1 MSKKIETINLTPAPM
16 TLEQAIEIYDMLADE
31 GKAGFITCFHID
43 DQPVLRKALEEAGKI
58 TYEVGGLHT
67 IIGVCIETEPV
78 SQDDPFGNYIIET
91 EHRTYNI
98 TLNLGLGDEYIPQNQ
113 YPKVGDRVVVKAEG
127 IELDPDSEHYIGYA
141 EICNIAKDEWEAQD
155 LATANNV
162 CVVPAEN
169 Q

>member
-1 MSKKIETINLTPAPM
+1 MSKRIESIRLTPAPM
-16 TLEQAIEIYDMLADE
+16 SIENAIELYDMLADE

-43 DQPVLRKALEEAGKI
+43 DQPVLTQALVDAGKI
-58 TYEVGGLHT
+58 IYECGGLHT
-67 IIGVCIETEPV
+67 IIGKCIDTKPV
-78 SQDDPFGNYIIET
+78 SDTDPFGNYIIES

-98 TLNLGLGDEYIPQNQ
+98 TLNLPDNMSPPNT

-141 EICNIAKDEWEAQD
+141 EICNVATDDWNEQD

-162 CVVPAEN
+162 IPISA
-169 Q
+169 

>member
-16 TLEQAIEIYDMLADE
+16 SIENAIELYDMLADE
-31 GKAGFITCFHID
+31 GKAGFITCFDID

-58 TYEVGGLHT
+58 TYEVGELHT
-67 IIGVCIETEPV
+67 IIGKCIKTEPV

-98 TLNLGLGDEYIPQNQ
+98 TLNLPDDMLPPNE